1 MLFILEF
8 LPTWVFLALFAI
20 GVLGFLLTYFLKLV
34 PIPLVYM
41 YKNPIQIASIALIV
55 FATFM
60 YGGAYNND
68 VWMAKVKEMEEKVAA
83 AEEAAKKENVRIEEK
98 VVEKTKVV
106 KEKGDEIIKYIDR
119 EVVKKEEVVK
129 FIENCPIPKDIVD
142 LHNQAIQMNKPQ
154 GEKK

>member
-8 LPTWVFLALFAI
+8 LPAWVFLGLFAV
-20 GVLGFLLTYFLKLV
+20 GVLGFLFTYFLKLV
-34 PIPLVYM
+34 PIPFVYM

-68 VWMAKVKEMEEKVAA
+68 AWMAKVKEMEAKVAI

-129 FIENCPIPKDIVD
+129 FVENCPIPKDIVD
-142 LHNQAIQMNKPQ
+142 LHNQAIKISGS

>member
-8 LPTWVFLALFAI
+8 LPTWIFLVLFAV

-34 PIPLVYM
+34 PIPFVYM

-68 VWMAKVKEMEEKVAA
+68 AWMAKVKEMEAKVAI

-129 FIENCPIPKDIVD
+129 FVENCPIPKDIVD
-142 LHNQAIQMNKPQ
+142 LHNQAIKMSGQ
-154 GEKK
+154 GDKK

>member
-8 LPTWVFLALFAI
+8 LPTWIFLILFAV

-34 PIPLVYM
+34 PIPFVYM

-68 VWMAKVKEMEEKVAA
+68 AWMAKVKEMEAKVAI

-142 LHNQAIQMNKPQ
+142 LHNQAIKMSGQ
-154 GEKK
+154 GDKK

>member
-41 YKNPIQIASIALIV
+41 YKNPIQIASISLIV

-68 VWMAKVKEMEEKVAA
+68 AWMAKVKEMEEKVAA

>member
-8 LPTWVFLALFAI
+8 LPTWIFLVLFAV

-34 PIPLVYM
+34 PIPFVYM

-68 VWMAKVKEMEEKVAA
+68 AWMAKVKEMEAKVAI

-142 LHNQAIQMNKPQ
+142 LHNQAIKMSGQ

>member
-8 LPTWVFLALFAI
+8 LPTWIFLVLFAV

-34 PIPLVYM
+34 PIPFVYM

-68 VWMAKVKEMEEKVAA
+68 AWMAKVKEMEAKVAI

-129 FIENCPIPKDIVD
+129 FIENCPIPKDILD
-142 LHNQAIQMNKPQ
+142 LHNQAIKMSGQ

>member
-8 LPTWVFLALFAI
+8 LPGWVFLGLFAI

-34 PIPLVYM
+34 PIPIVYM
-41 YKNPIQIASIALIV
+41 YKTPIQIASIALIV

-60 YGGAYNND
+60 YGGVYNND
-68 VWMAKVKEMEEKVAA
+68 AWMAKVKEMEAKVAI

-129 FIENCPIPKDIVD
+129 FVENCPIPKDIVD
-142 LHNQAIQMNKPQ
+142 LHNQAIKMSGQ

>member
-8 LPTWVFLALFAI
+8 LPVWIFLVLFAV
-20 GVLGFLLTYFLKLV
+20 GVLGFLLTYFLKIV
-34 PIPLVYM
+34 PIPFVYM

-68 VWMAKVKEMEEKVAA
+68 AWMAKVKEMEAKVAI

-142 LHNQAIQMNKPQ
+142 LHNQAIKMSGQ

>member
-8 LPTWVFLALFAI
+8 LPTWIFLVLFAV
-20 GVLGFLLTYFLKLV
+20 GVLGFLLTYFLKFV
-34 PIPLVYM
+34 PIPFVYM

-68 VWMAKVKEMEEKVAA
+68 AWMAKVKEMEAKVAI

-119 EVVKKEEVVK
+119 EVVKKEEIVK

-142 LHNQAIQMNKPQ
+142 LHNQAIKMSGQ
-154 GEKK
+154 GDKK

>member
-8 LPTWVFLALFAI
+8 LPTWIFLVLFAI

-68 VWMAKVKEMEEKVAA
+68 AWMAKVKEMEAKVAL

-129 FIENCPIPKDIVD
+129 FVENCPIPKDIVD
-142 LHNQAIQMNKPQ
+142 LHNQAIKMSGQ
-154 GEKK
+154 GDKK

>member
-8 LPTWVFLALFAI
+8 LPTWIFLVLFAV

-34 PIPLVYM
+34 PIPFVYM

-68 VWMAKVKEMEEKVAA
+68 AWMAKVKEMEAKVAI

-142 LHNQAIQMNKPQ
+142 LHNQAIKMSGQ
-154 GEKK
+154 GDKK

>member
-8 LPTWVFLALFAI
+8 LPTWVFLALFAV

-34 PIPLVYM
+34 PIPFVYM

-68 VWMAKVKEMEEKVAA
+68 AWMAKVKEMEEKVAA
-83 AEEAAKKENVRIEEK
+83 AEEAAKKENVRI
-98 VVEKTKVV
+98 
-106 KEKGDEIIKYIDR
+106 
-119 EVVKKEEVVK
+119 
-129 FIENCPIPKDIVD
+129 
-142 LHNQAIQMNKPQ
+142 
-154 GEKK
+154 

>member
-8 LPTWVFLALFAI
+8 LPTWIFLILFAV

-34 PIPLVYM
+34 PIPFVYM

-68 VWMAKVKEMEEKVAA
+68 AWMAKVKEMEAKVAL

-142 LHNQAIQMNKPQ
+142 LHNQAIKMSGQ
-154 GEKK
+154 GDKK

>member
-8 LPTWVFLALFAI
+8 LPTWIFLVLFAV
-20 GVLGFLLTYFLKLV
+20 GVLGFLLTYFLKFV
-34 PIPLVYM
+34 PIPFVYM

-68 VWMAKVKEMEEKVAA
+68 AWMAKVKEMEAKVAI

-142 LHNQAIQMNKPQ
+142 IHNQAIKMSGQ
-154 GEKK
+154 GDKK

>member
-1 MLFILEF
+1 
-8 LPTWVFLALFAI
+8 
-20 GVLGFLLTYFLKLV
+20 
-34 PIPLVYM
+34 
-41 YKNPIQIASIALIV
+41 
-55 FATFM
+55 M

-68 VWMAKVKEMEEKVAA
+68 AWMAKVKEMEAKVAI

-142 LHNQAIQMNKPQ
+142 LHNQAIKMSGQ
-154 GEKK
+154 GDKK

>member
-8 LPTWVFLALFAI
+8 LPGWVFLGLFAI

-34 PIPLVYM
+34 PIPIVYM
-41 YKNPIQIASIALIV
+41 YKTPIQIASIALIV

-60 YGGAYNND
+60 YGGVYNND
-68 VWMAKVKEMEEKVAA
+68 AWMAKVKEMEAKVAI
-83 AEEAAKKENVRIEEK
+83 AEEAAKKENVKIEEK

-119 EVVKKEEVVK
+119 EVIKKEEVVK
-129 FIENCPIPKDIVD
+129 FVENCPIPKDIVD
-142 LHNQAIQMNKPQ
+142 LHNQAIKMSGQ

>member
-8 LPTWVFLALFAI
+8 LPTWIFLILFAV

-34 PIPLVYM
+34 PIPFVYM

-68 VWMAKVKEMEEKVAA
+68 AWMAKVKEMEAKVAI

-129 FIENCPIPKDIVD
+129 FVENCPIPKDIVD
-142 LHNQAIQMNKPQ
+142 LHNQAIKMSGQ
-154 GEKK
+154 GDKK

>member
-8 LPTWVFLALFAI
+8 LPTWIFLVLFAV
-20 GVLGFLLTYFLKLV
+20 GVLGFLLTYFLKFV
-34 PIPLVYM
+34 PIPFVYM

-68 VWMAKVKEMEEKVAA
+68 AWMAKVKEMEAKVAI

-142 LHNQAIQMNKPQ
+142 LHNQAIKMSGQ
-154 GEKK
+154 GDKK